1 MNRLVAPALLVAA
14 LIHLLPA
21 AGMLGPE
28 RLQAL
33 YGVPLD
39 DASLVILMRH
49 RALLFTL
56 LGLLLVAAAFRPAW
70 RGIALVAGYASV
82 LGFLGFAYAA
92 PGYNAELA
100 RVVLADWIALAAL
113 VVATIGHYAQRDDGS
128 AGRRADR

>member
-1 MNRLVAPALLVAA
+1 M
-14 LIHLLPA
+14 
-21 AGMLGPE
+21 
-28 RLQAL
+28 
-33 YGVPLD
+33 PLD

-82 LGFLGFAYAA
+82 LGFLGYAYAA